1 MSFIARNNK
10 APQSAI
16 IPAIELDRMA
26 REYQEAMRKTAELV
40 KINAEREIMFGILR
54 ENFDLLLEENEMLRK
69 MLNERDLRIK
79 EVEKELKRLK
89 RHKKGPS
96 MNSGHRGHISHPEAL
111 DEADLV

>member
-26 REYQEAMRKTAELV
+26 REYQEAMHKTAELV
-40 KINAEREIMFGILR
+40 KINSERHKMTLILR
-54 ENFDLLLEENEMLRK
+54 ENFDLLLDENEMLRE

-89 RHKKGPS
+89 KHKKGRVH
-96 MNSGHRGHISHPEAL
+96 NSHPEAL